1 MDRMP
6 WFYPLWALVA
16 FWAWAVHV
24 ATGFMDNLIHAHSGR
39 RSGILGMLDSVTNAL
54 LVEPLGRPLTVGLL
68 VIAGAGSA
76 IWLYKGQRRDLA

>member
-6 WFYPLWALVA
+6 WFYPLWALIA

-39 RSGILGMLDSVTNAL
+39 RSGILGMLDSVTSAL
-54 LVEPLGRPLTVGLL
+54 LV
-68 VIAGAGSA
+68 
-76 IWLYKGQRRDLA
+76 